1 MLPFQDKQILIV
13 EDNPTNQALTVEL
26 LHELGCK
33 TYLAAHGKIALQQ
46 VAHYP
51 IELIFMDCHMPE
63 MDGFTATRAIRAQ
76 EQQAQRAE
84 CPIIALTAT
93 VLVQDKGHCLAAGM
107 NDFLAKPIDLVT
119 LQNTLNRW
127 LTPLAPLLQ
136 LDRAQ
141 TAAQVEMVTGSDS
154 HDNSLDIAYLQKLQ
168 KDMGARGITWLIDLF
183 LGELPR
189 YIMELEQAVINEDA
203 AALYQAA
210 HRLKGSA
217 ANVGARRLVDI
228 CLALEQLSHQHAI
241 TSAAGLIAVELTQER
256 NRLKYALEKLKDV

>member
-1 MLPFQDKQILIV
+1 MLPFQNKHILIV
-13 EDNPTNQALTVEL
+13 EDNPSNQALTVEL

-46 VAHYP
+46 VARYP

-63 MDGFTATRAIRAQ
+63 MDGFAATRAIRAQ
-76 EQQAQRAE
+76 EQQAQHVA
-84 CPIIALTAT
+84 CPIIALTGT
-93 VLVQDKGHCLAAGM
+93 VLVQDKAHCLAAGM
-107 NDFLAKPIDLVT
+107 NDFLAKPIDLLT
-119 LQNTLNRW
+119 LQDTLNRW
-127 LTPLAPLLQ
+127 LTPCAPLLP
-136 LDRAQ
+136 DTTHA
-141 TAAQVEMVTGSDS
+141 TPSEMVTPD
-154 HDNSLDIAYLQKLQ
+154 DVLEQSLDLVYLQKLQ

-189 YIMELEQAVINEDA
+189 YIMELEQAAVHEDA

-217 ANVGARRLVDI
+217 ANIGARRLINI
-228 CLALEQLSHQHAI
+228 CLELEQFSHQHAI
-241 TSAAGLIAVELTQER
+241 TSAARLIAVELTQER